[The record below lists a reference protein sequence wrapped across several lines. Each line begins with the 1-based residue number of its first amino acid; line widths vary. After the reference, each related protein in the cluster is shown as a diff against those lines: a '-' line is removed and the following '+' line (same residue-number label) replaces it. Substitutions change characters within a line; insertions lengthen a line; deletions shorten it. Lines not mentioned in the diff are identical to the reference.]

1 MLLYFS
7 ILQCLFVPFLKYSLK
22 HILNIYNIIIIAFD
36 RNFSRTMASK
46 SLFLYLRRKFMVT
59 IKSNMMK
66 QSLIL
71 FFLAM
76 AGLLSTTLHQ
86 ASAQKTPVKGPEG
99 ELSYKITLPKK
110 FNPET
115 DRCPMVIL
123 MHGIF
128 ASKDLNPMPALARA
142 LADAGIASIRFDF
155 DGHGGSKGRR
165 QDMTIEKEIA
175 DAIAIWDYVSRLP
188 YVEGIG
194 LLGHSQGGV
203 VASMTAGRMATDGKA
218 PAGIV
223 LIAPGSVVK
232 DACQAGKFFN
242 ARFDPA
248 DPPEFVRCLVFMK
261 LGREYLLTTQQLD
274 IYGTAAAYQGP
285 VLLLHGSRDGTVP
298 MWCSEKFL
306 EAYGTHATLQVVE
319 GENHTITRHRKEVVT
334 STVGFFKRVFGK

>member
-1 MLLYFS
+1 
-7 ILQCLFVPFLKYSLK
+7 
-22 HILNIYNIIIIAFD
+22 
-36 RNFSRTMASK
+36 
-46 SLFLYLRRKFMVT
+46 
-59 IKSNMMK
+59 MK
-66 QSLIL
+66 QSIIL
-71 FFLAM
+71 FFLVL
-76 AGLLSTTLHQ
+76 AGLLCTTLHQ

-110 FNPET
+110 FNTET

-128 ASKDLNPMPALARA
+128 ASKDLNPMPALAKA
-142 LADAGIASIRFDF
+142 LAEAGIASIRFDF
-155 DGHGGSKGRR
+155 NGHGKSQGRM
-165 QDMTIEKEIA
+165 QDMTIGKEIA
-175 DAIAIWDYVSRLP
+175 DAIAIWNYVSSLP
-188 YVEGIG
+188 YVESIG

-203 VASMTAGRMATDGKA
+203 VASMTAGRLATDGKA

-223 LIAPGSVVK
+223 LIAPGSVIK
-232 DACQAGKFFN
+232 EACQAGKFFN
-242 ARFDPA
+242 ARFDPT

-261 LGREYLLTTQQLD
+261 LGRKYLLTTQQLD

-306 EAYGTHATLQVVE
+306 ETYGNHATLQVVE

-334 STVGFFKRVFGK
+334 STVAFFKRVFGK

>member
-1 MLLYFS
+1 
-7 ILQCLFVPFLKYSLK
+7 
-22 HILNIYNIIIIAFD
+22 
-36 RNFSRTMASK
+36 
-46 SLFLYLRRKFMVT
+46 
-59 IKSNMMK
+59 MK
-66 QSLIL
+66 QSIIL
-71 FFLAM
+71 FFLVL
-76 AGLLSTTLHQ
+76 AGLLCTTLHQ

-110 FNPET
+110 FNTET

-128 ASKDLNPMPALARA
+128 ASKDLNPMPALAKA
-142 LADAGIASIRFDF
+142 LAEAGIASIRFDF
-155 DGHGGSKGRR
+155 NGHGKSQGRM
-165 QDMTIEKEIA
+165 QDMTIGKEIA
-175 DAIAIWDYVSRLP
+175 DAIAIWNYVSSLP
-188 YVEGIG
+188 YVESIG

-203 VASMTAGRMATDGKA
+203 VASMTAGRLATDGKA

-223 LIAPGSVVK
+223 LIAPGSVIK
-232 DACQAGKFFN
+232 EACQAGKFFN
-242 ARFDPA
+242 ARFDPT

-306 EAYGTHATLQVVE
+306 ETYGNHATLQVVE
-319 GENHTITRHRKEVVT
+319 GENHTITRHRKEVVA
-334 STVGFFKRVFGK
+334 STVAFFKKVFGK

>member
-1 MLLYFS
+1 M
-7 ILQCLFVPFLKYSLK
+7 ITTK
-22 HILNIYNIIIIAFD
+22 
-36 RNFSRTMASK
+36 SK
-46 SLFLYLRRKFMVT
+46 V
-59 IKSNMMK
+59 MK

-71 FFLAM
+71 FFLVL
-76 AGLLSTTLHQ
+76 AGLFCATLHQ

-99 ELSYKITLPKK
+99 ELSYKITLPQK

-128 ASKDLNPMPALARA
+128 ASKNFNPIPVLAKG
-142 LADAGIASIRFDF
+142 LAEAGIASIRFDF
-155 DGHGGSKGRR
+155 DGHGKSQGRM

-175 DAIAIWDYVSRLP
+175 DATAIWTYVSSLP
-188 YVEGIG
+188 YVENIG

-203 VASMTAGRMATDGKA
+203 VASMTAGRLATDGKA

-223 LIAPGSVVK
+223 LIAPGSVIK
-232 DACQAGKFFN
+232 EACQAGKFFN
-242 ARFDPA
+242 ARFDPT
-248 DPPEFVRCLVFMK
+248 DPPEFVRCLFFMK

-306 EAYGTHATLQVVE
+306 EAYGNHATLQVVE
-319 GENHTITRHRKEVVT
+319 GENHTITRHRKEVVA
-334 STVGFFKRVFGK
+334 STVAFFKKVFGK